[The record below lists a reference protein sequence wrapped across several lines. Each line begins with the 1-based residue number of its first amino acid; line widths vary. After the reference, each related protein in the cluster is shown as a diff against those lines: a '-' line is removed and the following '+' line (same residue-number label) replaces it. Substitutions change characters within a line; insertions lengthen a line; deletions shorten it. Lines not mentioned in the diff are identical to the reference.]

1 MWKKAV
7 CFQHC
12 TGKKQADKTIQL
24 QASATFYEKVGWLRW
39 QRLKPRG
46 KNLEPRGRSHRP
58 QGIIDR
64 PWNRMKFSW
73 LDFKI
78 AWLFF
83 FSFHFLPFRSR
94 NICNCH
100 FMSFP
105 ALHLGADNLCLE
117 FYRLTDRDELY
128 PRMDYTQ
135 SLPLPNWDDLDT
147 EIWVLWTDLIYT
159 RFWTLSDPVIGWGF
173 GGTWDGENVFCVW
186 DKHESLGPRVDCS
199 SLNNGSLMIFTS
211 QFPEPV
217 NTLPYMAEGC
227 SMWLN

>member
-1 MWKKAV
+1 MTQVTEA
-7 CFQHC
+7 
-12 TGKKQADKTIQL
+12 QAQREEPGAQREEPQTSGDHW
-24 QASATFYEKVGWLRW
+24 QA
-39 QRLKPRG
+39 LKPNEIFLAG
-46 KNLEPRGRSHRP
+46 FQNCLT
-58 QGIIDR
+58 
-64 PWNRMKFSW
+64 
-73 LDFKI
+73 L
-78 AWLFF
+78 F
-83 FSFHFLPFRSR
+83 FSFHFLPFWSR

-100 FMSFP
+100 FMSFL

-199 SLNNGSLMIFTS
+199 RLNNGSLMIFTS